1 MVMEAKEAGFVG
13 IKGHKI
19 IGGLRI
25 SIYNA
30 ITPEQVSK
38 FVDWARAFARRSA

>member
-1 MVMEAKEAGFVG
+1 MVAEAKEAGFVG

-30 ITPEQVSK
+30 ITPDQVSK
-38 FVDWARAFARRSA
+38 FVDWARGFARRNG